1 VNIETKIM
9 RISSNKIIK
18 YGNTY
23 KLSSASSSMKAADLT
38 FDLLGGRPRPRP
50 RPLEALDLAEA
61 EDFLGGIVNK
71 FQKMAKSEQSLSD
84 ERQD

>member
-1 VNIETKIM
+1 MNIETKIM

-50 RPLEALDLAEA
+50 LEALDLAEA